1 MGERLEEAWFFPV
14 MDSPSLIPRRN
25 QEGVLEQRR
34 STFRSLPLP
43 EARPLRLD
51 GGWPLAS
58 SCDGSKQPRAGQ
70 DLTSTRHTG
79 GTLGWLNTGPYCKLL
94 SLLT

>member
-14 MDSPSLIPRRN
+14 MDSLSLIPRRN

-43 EARPLRLD
+43 EARPLRSDED
-51 GGWPLAS
+51 GLSPAPAMVAS
-58 SCDGSKQPRAGQ
+58 SLVQGK
-70 DLTSTRHTG
+70 T
-79 GTLGWLNTGPYCKLL
+79 
-94 SLLT
+94 